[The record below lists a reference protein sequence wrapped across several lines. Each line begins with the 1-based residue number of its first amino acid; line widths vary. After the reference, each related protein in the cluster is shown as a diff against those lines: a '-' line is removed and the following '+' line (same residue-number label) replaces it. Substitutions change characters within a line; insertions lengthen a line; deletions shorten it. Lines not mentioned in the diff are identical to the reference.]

1 MPKSRSE
8 INRDYY
14 QKKME
19 ESKGGYSQYLEDK
32 KQKQLKLTLSLEEYE
47 AIQKYCEKE
56 GIKAQKYILGLI
68 REHLGI
74 GEGGIKNP

>member
-19 ESKGGYSQYLEDK
+19 ENKGGYSQYLEEK
-32 KQKQLKLTLSLEEYE
+32 KQKQLKLTLSIEQDSAIRKHCAEIQMKPQEYILKL
-47 AIQKYCEKE
+47 IQKDLN
-56 GIKAQKYILGLI
+56 ID
-68 REHLGI
+68 
-74 GEGGIKNP
+74 

>member
-19 ESKGGYSQYLEDK
+19 ENKGGYSQYLEDK
-32 KQKQLKLTLSLEEYE
+32 KQKQLKLTLALEEFD
-47 AIQKYCEKE
+47 AIQKHCEKE

-68 REHLGI
+68 REDLKI
-74 GEGGIKNP
+74 D